1 MSELDIVTAEADR
14 MKDEVKSGKTSIA
27 QLHAGA
33 VSRELVAA
41 IAQVISPQRIAEA
54 INEMLS
60 AKRELKNGTILPDTR
75 AQEAGVKFYLQYM
88 IGLPVQRV
96 EQVNVNIDADA
107 EAGLTDRLTN
117 SPALRQSLKRAIEKA
132 EGVVE
137 A

>member
-1 MSELDIVTAEADR
+1 MNELDIVTAEAEK

-41 IAQVISPQRIAEA
+41 IAKVISPQRIAEA

-107 EAGLTDRLTN
+107 EAGLTDRLAK
-117 SPALRQSLKRAIEKA
+117 SPALRQSLKRAIATA

>member
-1 MSELDIVTAEADR
+1 MNEMDIVEAETAK
-14 MKDEVKSGKTSIA
+14 MKNDVQSGKASIA

-33 VSRELVAA
+33 MSRELVAA
-41 IAQVISPQRIAEA
+41 IAKVISPQRIAEA
-54 INEMLS
+54 INEMLH

-96 EQVNVNIDADA
+96 EQVTVNVDADA
-107 EAGLTDRLTN
+107 EAGLSERLTK
-117 SPALRQSLKRAIEKA
+117 SPALRLSLKRAIEKA
-132 EGVVE
+132 EGVIE

>member
-60 AKRELKNGTILPDTR
+60 AKRELKNGTVLPDTR

-107 EAGLTDRLTN
+107 EAGLTDRLTK